1 MKRIRIQLAALALA
15 LLLSACASQA
25 PAPQPPTEEP
35 ESPQATLTGRIVS
48 VQESTVLLAGQE
60 DGGLYSLSLDGIPW
74 TLDGADFDPQDP
86 AASSLPG
93 GSLVGA
99 LATIAYDG
107 GIMESY
113 PMQLGGME
121 SVSVTTAGFDNLCG
135 LYLTVLED
143 LWNTDNGLNSDI
155 TELGIDLSQTR
166 LSQSEQAAVAWA
178 FGQYTRLSP
187 IQGTFE
193 ELAEQGYLTSEP
205 LGDNPDGPLFWQW
218 EDGCLFSIREKEDP
232 VVFSLPAMET
242 GTASTQYNG
251 VGFDAE
257 KWRSGLGA
265 YIFSDCTAVSV
276 DGFWNGYTIGSEAIS

>member
-1 MKRIRIQLAALALA
+1 MKRIRMQFAALALA
-15 LLLSACASQA
+15 LLLSACASQSPSPQT
-25 PAPQPPTEEP
+25 PAEEP
-35 ESPQATLTGRIVS
+35 EPQITLTGRIVS

-86 AASSLPG
+86 AASGLPG

-143 LWNTDNGLNSDI
+143 LWNTDSGLNSDI

-178 FGQYTRLSP
+178 FGGEHGISQVLSLNYE
-187 IQGTFE
+187 Q
-193 ELAEQGYLTSEP
+193 LAVEGYLT
-205 LGDNPDGPLFWQW
+205 GADPDSDGIPCW
-218 EDGCLFSIREKEDP
+218 EDGCLFTITEQ
-232 VVFSLPAMET
+232 ET
-242 GTASTQYNG
+242 GDNELNG
-251 VGFDAE
+251 ARNTVTFDAQ
-257 KWRSGLGA
+257 KWRSALGA
-265 YIFSDCTAVSV
+265 YFFTDCTAEQAL
-276 DGFWNGYTIGSEAIS
+276 DGHWGDYTVGSEAIS

>member
-1 MKRIRIQLAALALA
+1 MKRIRMQFAALALA
-15 LLLSACASQA
+15 LLLSACASQS
-25 PAPQPPTEEP
+25 PAPQTPAEEP
-35 ESPQATLTGRIVS
+35 EPQTTLTGRIVS

-86 AASSLPG
+86 AASGLPG

-178 FGQYTRLSP
+178 FGQYTGLSP

-205 LGDNPDGPLFWQW
+205 LGDNPDGPQFWQ
-218 EDGCLFSIREKEDP
+218 
-232 VVFSLPAMET
+232 
-242 GTASTQYNG
+242 
-251 VGFDAE
+251 
-257 KWRSGLGA
+257 
-265 YIFSDCTAVSV
+265 
-276 DGFWNGYTIGSEAIS
+276 

>member
-1 MKRIRIQLAALALA
+1 MKRIRMQFAALALA
-15 LLLSACASQA
+15 LLLSACASQS
-25 PAPQPPTEEP
+25 PAPQTPAEEP
-35 ESPQATLTGRIVS
+35 EPQTTLTGRIVS

-86 AASSLPG
+86 AASGLPG

-121 SVSVTTAGFDNLCG
+121 SVSVTTAGFDNLCE
-135 LYLTVLED
+135 LYFTVLED
-143 LWNTDNGLNSDI
+143 LWNTDSGLNSDI

-178 FGQYTRLSP
+178 FGQYTGLSP
-187 IQGTFE
+187 IQ

-205 LGDNPDGPLFWQW
+205 LGDNPDGPQFWQW
-218 EDGCLFSIREKEDP
+218 EDGCLFSIRETEEP

-242 GTASTQYNG
+242 GTASTQYDG
-251 VGFDAE
+251 VRFDAE

-276 DGFWNGYTIGSEAIS
+276 DGFWNSYTIGSEAIS

>member
-1 MKRIRIQLAALALA
+1 MKRIRIQLAALGLA
-15 LLLSACASQA
+15 LLLSACASQS
-25 PAPQPPTEEP
+25 PAPQTPAEEP

-60 DGGLYSLSLDGIPW
+60 DSGLYSLSLDGIPW
-74 TLDGADFDPQDP
+74 TLDSADFDPQDP
-86 AASSLPG
+86 AASDLPG

-178 FGQYTRLSP
+178 FGQYTGLSP

-193 ELAEQGYLTSEP
+193 ELAEQGYLE
-205 LGDNPDGPLFWQW
+205 
-218 EDGCLFSIREKEDP
+218 ER
-232 VVFSLPAMET
+232 A
-242 GTASTQYNG
+242 
-251 VGFDAE
+251 
-257 KWRSGLGA
+257 
-265 YIFSDCTAVSV
+265 
-276 DGFWNGYTIGSEAIS
+276 

>member
-15 LLLSACASQA
+15 LLLSACASQSPTPQT
-25 PAPQPPTEEP
+25 PAEEP

-60 DGGLYSLSLDGIPW
+60 DSGLYSLSLDGIPW

-86 AASSLPG
+86 AASNLPG

-155 TELGIDLSQTR
+155 TELGVDLSQTR

-178 FGQYTRLSP
+178 FGQYTGLSP

-205 LGDNPDGPLFWQW
+205 LGDNPDGPQFWQW
-218 EDGCLFSIREKEDP
+218 EDGCLFSIREQEDP

-242 GTASTQYNG
+242 GTASTQYDG
-251 VGFDAE
+251 VRFDAE

-276 DGFWNGYTIGSEAIS
+276 DGFWNSYTIGSEAIS